1 MTRQTFKGISNRGRF
16 LLAQQE
22 NATVDFKEHI
32 DGVHA
37 EDFVAFA
44 NTERGGAILVGVRE
58 SVDGSGLQTTEIV
71 GSLVGDTQKL
81 TLINKAASCL
91 PAVEIEVYFENLD
104 DAPFIRVEIPPSSH
118 RPHCTASGTYKI
130 REDGRNK
137 ALNPRE
143 MLAIFIEKEETRFLS
158 RFTNATQHLQMAIKD
173 LRQDIAEDRELRDAE
188 DKDA

>member
-1 MTRQTFKGISNRGRF
+1 MARQTFKGISNRGRF

-188 DKDA
+188 DKDS